1 MLDKHNEDE
10 KHIIDKVSKMG
21 DDFWKDFK
29 KFCED
34 LKFDSNYIDSI
45 LFATLFYYWL
55 KQK

>member
-55 KQK
+55 KQN